1 MALGTLRQILSRA
14 VANEIVSVNVVD
26 QWKAVQPKTRAS
38 ARSKAVA
45 VENVLDSEEREHL
58 LQVAELVAPT
68 YFPFILFLAETGCRV
83 SEVISLRLGGR

>member
-1 MALGTLRQILSRA
+1 MAPGTLRQILGQA

-26 QWKAVQPKTRAS
+26 QWKAVQPKAS